1 MSEVKMLGRFEA
13 GADGTRHLFPL
24 SVYWEDT
31 DAGGIVYYAN
41 YLKFTE
47 RARTDML
54 RGLGINQQ
62 AMMEEE
68 GANFVVRACEIE
80 YLKPAK
86 MEDELEIVTMM
97 TDLRGAS
104 LRMAQDI
111 YRGDDRLVETKV
123 RVACLDKEGKPQRL
137 SSAINAK
144 FNAILGDSALH
155 AKTLSQGRVN
165 GK

>member
-1 MSEVKMLGRFEA
+1 MSEVKMHGRFA
-13 GADGTRHLFPL
+13 ADAAGTRHIFPL

-62 AMMEEE
+62 AMMQLE

-86 MEDELEIVTMM
+86 MEDELEIVTSV

-104 LRMAQDI
+104 LRMAQNI
-111 YRGDDRLVETKV
+111 YRDTDLLVETKV
-123 RVACLDKEGKPQRL
+123 RVACLDRDGKPQRL
-137 SSAINAK
+137 SSAINDK

-155 AKTLSQGRVN
+155 AKTLAREE
-165 GK
+165 

>member
-1 MSEVKMLGRFEA
+1 MSKNNMLGRFET
-13 GADGTRHLFPL
+13 GVQGTQHIFPVP
-24 SVYWEDT
+24 VYWEDT

-62 AMMEEE
+62 AMMVEE

-86 MEDELEIVTMM
+86 MEDELEIVTSV

-104 LRMAQDI
+104 LRMAQNI
-111 YRGDDRLVETKV
+111 YRDGGLLVETKV
-123 RVACLDKEGKPQRL
+123 RIACLDREGRPQRL
-137 SSAINAK
+137 SSAINEK
-144 FNAILGDSALH
+144 FNAILGDSALY
-155 AKTLSQGRVN
+155 AKTLAREE
-165 GK
+165 

>member
-1 MSEVKMLGRFEA
+1 MLGRFDKSAE
-13 GADGTRHLFPL
+13 GTRHIFPL
-24 SVYWEDT
+24 PVYWEDT

-62 AMMEEE
+62 MMMEEE

-80 YLKPAK
+80 YLRPAK
-86 MEDELEIVTMM
+86 MEDELEIVTRV

-104 LRMAQDI
+104 LRMAQNI
-111 YRGDDRLVETKV
+111 YRGGDLLAETRV
-123 RVACLDKEGKPQRL
+123 RVACLDAEGRPQRL
-137 SSAINAK
+137 SSAINDK
-144 FNAILGDSALH
+144 FNAILGCSAVPN
-155 AKTLSQGRVN
+155 KTVVGEE
-165 GK
+165 

>member
-13 GADGTRHLFPL
+13 GAQGTRHIFVFP
-24 SVYWEDT
+24 VYWEDT

-62 AMMEEE
+62 SMMKED

-80 YLKPAK
+80 YLRPAK
-86 MEDELEIVTMM
+86 MEDELEIVTSVI
-97 TDLRGAS
+97 DIRGAS
-104 LRMAQDI
+104 LKMEQNI
-111 YRGDDRLVETKV
+111 YRDGELLIETKA
-123 RVACLDKEGKPQRL
+123 RVACLDREGRPQRL
-137 SSAINAK
+137 SSAINDK
-144 FNAILGDSALH
+144 FNALMGNSALPKKSV
-155 AKTLSQGRVN
+155 AGEE
-165 GK
+165 

>member
-1 MSEVKMLGRFEA
+1 MTDPRMLGRFES
-13 GADGTRHLFPL
+13 GADGMRHIFPL

-54 RGLGINQQ
+54 RGLAINQQ
-62 AMMEEE
+62 AMMVEE

-80 YLKPAK
+80 YLRPAR
-86 MEDELEIVTMM
+86 MEDELEVVTTV

-104 LRMAQDI
+104 LHMRQDI
-111 YRGDDRLVETKV
+111 NRGEERLVETKV
-123 RVACLDKEGKPQRL
+123 RVACLDTEGRPQRL
-137 SSAINAK
+137 SSAINEK
-144 FNAILGDSALH
+144 FNAILGNSALR
-155 AKTLSQGRVN
+155 AKTLAREE
-165 GK
+165 

>member
-1 MSEVKMLGRFEA
+1 MAETVMLGRVEDQA
-13 GADGTRHLFPL
+13 EGKTHVFPL
-24 SVYWEDT
+24 QVYWEDT

-62 AMMEEE
+62 QMMTEE

-80 YLKPAK
+80 YLRPAK
-86 MEDELEIVTMM
+86 MEDQLTVVTRL

-104 LRMAQDI
+104 MRMAQDI
-111 YRGDDRLVETKV
+111 YRDNEKLVTTEV
-123 RVACLDKEGKPQRL
+123 RVACLGTDGRPQRL
-137 SSAINAK
+137 SSAINDK
-144 FNAILGDSALH
+144 FNAILGA
-155 AKTLSQGRVN
+155 
-165 GK
+165 